1 MMNTSSELSTVLEKL
16 AHDDAFRERMLGDP
30 VGALASLGITLRA
43 DQVPSVRSLPSK
55 ESILADQTAL
65 QSTLENTTRMVP
77 FLLTGAMAGLR
88 LAA

>member
-1 MMNTSSELSTVLEKL
+1 
-16 AHDDAFRERMLGDP
+16 
-30 VGALASLGITLRA
+30 
-43 DQVPSVRSLPSK
+43 VPSVRSLPSK

-77 FLLTGAMAGLR
+77 FLLTGSMAGLR